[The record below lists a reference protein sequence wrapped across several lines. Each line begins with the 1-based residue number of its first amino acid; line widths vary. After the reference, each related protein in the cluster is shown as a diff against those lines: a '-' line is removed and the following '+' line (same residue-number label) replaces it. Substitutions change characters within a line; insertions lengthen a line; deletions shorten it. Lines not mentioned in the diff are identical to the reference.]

1 MSHPEVD
8 LALKV
13 RVAARHR
20 ENFLN
25 LLAAPLVV
33 PCLLVRLSASLEEP
47 MVDDRSPT
55 AKAMSIV
62 SRITT
67 ISLLAILPIVI
78 GSWLDGWLGYKPVLT
93 LLGMVFGLTAAGFKM
108 IRLVKKLEKDS
119 SANRG

>member
-1 MSHPEVD
+1 MSHLEVD
-8 LALKV
+8 PAPKILI
-13 RVAARHR
+13 AARHR

>member
-1 MSHPEVD
+1 
-8 LALKV
+8 
-13 RVAARHR
+13 
-20 ENFLN
+20 
-25 LLAAPLVV
+25 
-33 PCLLVRLSASLEEP
+33 